1 MNKARYTQCMYDN
14 CVYFKEK
21 DNPIYLL
28 LYVDDMLI
36 TVRNKTNIQK
46 LKLQLKKEFDMKD
59 LRESNIL
66 SIEITQDKSLG

>member
-1 MNKARYTQCMYDN
+1 MNKARYTQCVYDN
-14 CVYFKEK
+14 CVYIKEK
-21 DNPIYLL
+21 DNLIYLL
-28 LYVDDMLI
+28 LYVNDMLI
-36 TVRNKTNIQK
+36 AVRNKTNIQK